1 MVISLWLYMKS
12 DVKYEVLNADIMLE
26 VQIQKVSIID
36 NSVSLSLDTL
46 Y

>member
-1 MVISLWLYMKS
+1 MKS